1 MSSNMLKEIIWTTKE
16 LFLTA
21 KYFFTIHGDNKSRQS
36 HGIELTID
44 RHVSAIKIKEQSMCV
59 Y

>member
-1 MSSNMLKEIIWTTKE
+1 MLKEIIWTTKE

-21 KYFFTIHGDNKSRQS
+21 KYFFTIHGANKSRQS